1 MDKFK
6 KVLEFKI
13 KELKKDIAPRE
24 QEIME
29 LGLGTQK
36 MDLSLAR
43 YNTINNKLGF
53 VVDEIRSKKLL
64 MTDLN
69 RKNRILIRKND
80 EHI

>member
-1 MDKFK
+1 
-6 KVLEFKI
+6 
-13 KELKKDIAPRE
+13 
-24 QEIME
+24 ME

-43 YNTINNKLGF
+43 YNTINDKLGF
-53 VVDEIRSKKLL
+53 VVDEIRTKKLL

-80 EHI
+80 EYIQSFKTAVYWVVQYVDDFD